1 MARILFA
8 SWRVAEM
15 ARGSEYRRALTTTAH
30 STTPM
35 IFKRLSWPRSP
46 STLTLDKVID

>member
-30 STTPM
+30 HDPDD
-35 IFKRLSWPRSP
+35 IQKGFRGRGVPAR
-46 STLTLDKVID
+46 